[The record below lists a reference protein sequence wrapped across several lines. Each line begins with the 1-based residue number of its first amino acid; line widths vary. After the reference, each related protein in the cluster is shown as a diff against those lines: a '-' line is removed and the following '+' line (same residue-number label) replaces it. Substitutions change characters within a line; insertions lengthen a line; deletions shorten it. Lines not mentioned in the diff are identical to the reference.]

1 MELTAV
7 KRKKR
12 ASTVNMSGVVS
23 HDEMRRMEKK
33 AIATGMETKNS
44 TSITRRGLGSR
55 PSTPTEPG
63 RGDTADPAAC
73 SAVDRRETN
82 IEPAPPGRPEQKYLS
97 NERDIFP

>member
-33 AIATGMETKNS
+33 AIATGIETKNS

-55 PSTPTEPG
+55 SPTPTEPG
-63 RGDTADPAAC
+63 RGDTADPAEC
-73 SAVDRRETN
+73 NAVDRRETN